1 MMAQAGVRAAI
12 LHAIA
17 SYHHPLTLMMQS
29 TGQADRHREE
39 AKIAGVKLVF
49 EAFADRCYGD
59 DGSLVHRSQPGAVH
73 NLDRMLAQVRQ
84 LRQDSTVTT
93 LSGHIIPLQ
102 VDTLCVHGDNPES
115 VGSIEAIRAL
125 VNGG

>member
-1 MMAQAGVRAAI
+1 M
-12 LHAIA
+12 
-17 SYHHPLTLMMQS
+17 
-29 TGQADRHREE
+29 HREE

-49 EAFADRCYGD
+49 EAFTDRCYGD
-59 DGSLVHRSQPGAVH
+59 DGSLVHRSQPGAIH
-73 NLDRMLAQVRQ
+73 NRERMLAQVQQ